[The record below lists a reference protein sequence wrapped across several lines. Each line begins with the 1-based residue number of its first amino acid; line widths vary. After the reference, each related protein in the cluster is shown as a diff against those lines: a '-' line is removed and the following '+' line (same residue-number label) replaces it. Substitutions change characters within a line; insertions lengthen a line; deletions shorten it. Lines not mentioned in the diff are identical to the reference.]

1 MSITSS
7 LHCSAIFR
15 IAYQWK
21 CAIIAKRKEIKKSM
35 KTSEPRNNISNK
47 QDHEEW
53 GEEEYDDFTVLERL
67 ETLREDME
75 DLRINNL
82 QELIAR
88 IEELHRQLDNK

>member
-1 MSITSS
+1 
-7 LHCSAIFR
+7 
-15 IAYQWK
+15 
-21 CAIIAKRKEIKKSM
+21 M